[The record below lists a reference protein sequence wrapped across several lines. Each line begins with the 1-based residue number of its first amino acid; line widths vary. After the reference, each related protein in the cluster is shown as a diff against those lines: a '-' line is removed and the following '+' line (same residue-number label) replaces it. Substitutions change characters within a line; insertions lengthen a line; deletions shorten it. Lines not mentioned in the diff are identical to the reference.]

1 MTLLGIL
8 LFILFMLPST
18 SVFAASSVVA
28 IKEKEIVAI
37 DLEENNKVITLNKG
51 EDFFNPQIFDN
62 KQFVAYQDLKSNV
75 YLSKLNDPFDTI
87 FQMSDVKSY
96 AVYGNNLIFSKTQG
110 GIFLYDMSKNKV
122 ISLIEKSKYYYD
134 ELTINSQGLLFAKK
148 YLIQEDSPVG
158 IIQYDFNKKMES
170 LIIDYIPITK
180 DDIGMDPSIAKL
192 STNGELLYIWCEPNS
207 ASQRMDGVPLCVYDV
222 KTKEFKT
229 FNQIKM
235 LVYPD
240 NLAIHPTNDNL
251 IAVINGTWRM
261 MNENKQLQLFNPM
274 NEQIENITKPGIV
287 AMSPSFSQDG
297 TRLYYSAGIEVKDQY
312 TTFVPGSNQ
321 IYVYDLNTKKTE
333 KLTND
338 RTGFDFYPQ
347 DIENEELLFLRFD
360 KDHQLS
366 LVRRENKGEE
376 SIILT
381 NLLTTN
387 FEIYGYLDS
396 YQILSVKY

>member
-1 MTLLGIL
+1 MKKVIL

-37 DLEENNKVITLNKG
+37 DVEENNKVITLNKG
-51 EDFFNPQIFDN
+51 EDFFNPKIFDN

-96 AVYGNNLIFSKTQG
+96 TLYGNNLIFSKSEG

-148 YLIQEDSPVG
+148 YLIREYSPLG
-158 IIQYDFNKKMES
+158 IIQYDLNKKTES

-240 NLAIHPTNDNL
+240 NLAIHPTNDDL

-347 DIENEELLFLRFD
+347 EIENEELLFLRFD

-387 FEIYGYLDS
+387 FEVYGHLDS

>member
-1 MTLLGIL
+1 MKKVIL

-148 YLIQEDSPVG
+148 YLIREYSPLG
-158 IIQYDFNKKMES
+158 IIQYDLNKKTES

-396 YQILSVKY
+396 YQILNVKY

>member
-1 MTLLGIL
+1 M
-8 LFILFMLPST
+8 
-18 SVFAASSVVA
+18 A

-122 ISLIEKSKYYYD
+122 ISLIERSKYYYD

-396 YQILSVKY
+396 YQILNVKY

>member
-1 MTLLGIL
+1 MKKVIL

-28 IKEKEIVAI
+28 IKENEIVAI
-37 DLEENNKVITLNKG
+37 HLEQNNKVITLNKG
-51 EDFFNPQIFDN
+51 EDFFNPKIFDN

-96 AVYGNNLIFSKTQG
+96 TLYGNNLIFSKSEG

-148 YLIQEDSPVG
+148 YLIREYSPLG
-158 IIQYDFNKKMES
+158 IIQYDLNQKRES

-180 DDIGMDPSIAKL
+180 DDIGMNPSIAKL
-192 STNGELLYIWCEPNS
+192 SSSGEQLYIWCEPNS

-240 NLAIHPTNDNL
+240 NLAIHPTNDDL

-338 RTGFDFYPQ
+338 LTGFDFYPQ
-347 DIENEELLFLRFD
+347 EIENEELLFLRFD

-387 FEIYGYLDS
+387 FEVYGHLDS

>member
-1 MTLLGIL
+1 MKKVIL
-8 LFILFMLPST
+8 TGDRPTGRLFMLPST

-122 ISLIEKSKYYYD
+122 ISLIERSKYYYD

-261 MNENKQLQLFNPM
+261 MNE
-274 NEQIENITKPGIV
+274 QIENITKPGIV

-396 YQILSVKY
+396 YQILNVKY

>member
-1 MTLLGIL
+1 MKKVIL

-28 IKEKEIVAI
+28 IKENEIVAI
-37 DLEENNKVITLNKG
+37 HLEQNNKVITLNKG
-51 EDFFNPQIFDN
+51 EDFFNPKIFDN

-148 YLIQEDSPVG
+148 YLIREYSPLG
-158 IIQYDFNKKMES
+158 IIQYDLNKKTES

-240 NLAIHPTNDNL
+240 NLAIHPTNDDL

-338 RTGFDFYPQ
+338 LTGFDFYPQ
-347 DIENEELLFLRFD
+347 EIENEELLFLRFD

-387 FEIYGYLDS
+387 FEVYGHLDS

>member
-1 MTLLGIL
+1 MKKVIL

-28 IKEKEIVAI
+28 IKENEIVAI
-37 DLEENNKVITLNKG
+37 HLEQNNKVITLNKG
-51 EDFFNPQIFDN
+51 EDFFNPKIFDN

-96 AVYGNNLIFSKTQG
+96 TLYGNNLIFSKSEG

-134 ELTINSQGLLFAKK
+134 ELMINSQGLLFAKK
-148 YLIQEDSPVG
+148 YLIREYSPLG
-158 IIQYDFNKKMES
+158 IIQYDLNKKTES

-240 NLAIHPTNDNL
+240 NLAIHPTNDDL

-338 RTGFDFYPQ
+338 LTGFDFYPQ
-347 DIENEELLFLRFD
+347 EIENEELLFLRFD

-387 FEIYGYLDS
+387 FEVYGHLDS

>member
-1 MTLLGIL
+1 MKKVIL

-28 IKEKEIVAI
+28 IKENEIVAI
-37 DLEENNKVITLNKG
+37 HLEQNNKVITLNKG
-51 EDFFNPQIFDN
+51 EDFFNPKIFDN

-96 AVYGNNLIFSKTQG
+96 TLYGNNLIFSKSEG

-148 YLIQEDSPVG
+148 YLIREYSPLG
-158 IIQYDFNKKMES
+158 IIQYDLNKKTES

-240 NLAIHPTNDNL
+240 NLAIHPTNDDL

-312 TTFVPGSNQ
+312 TPFVPGSNQ

-338 RTGFDFYPQ
+338 LTGFDFYPQ
-347 DIENEELLFLRFD
+347 EIENEELLFLRFD

-387 FEIYGYLDS
+387 FEVYGHLDS

>member
-1 MTLLGIL
+1 MKKVIL

-37 DLEENNKVITLNKG
+37 HLEQNNKVITLNKG
-51 EDFFNPQIFDN
+51 EDFFNPKIFDN

-96 AVYGNNLIFSKTQG
+96 TLYGNNLIFSKSEG

-148 YLIQEDSPVG
+148 YLIREYSPLG
-158 IIQYDFNKKMES
+158 IIQYDLNKKTES

-240 NLAIHPTNDNL
+240 NLAIHPTNDDL

-338 RTGFDFYPQ
+338 LTGFDFYPQ
-347 DIENEELLFLRFD
+347 EIENEELLFLRFD

-387 FEIYGYLDS
+387 FEVYGHLNS
-396 YQILSVKY
+396 YQILNVKY

>member
-1 MTLLGIL
+1 MKKVIL

-37 DLEENNKVITLNKG
+37 HLEQNNKVITLNKG
-51 EDFFNPQIFDN
+51 EDFFNPKIFDN

-96 AVYGNNLIFSKTQG
+96 TLYGNNLIFSKSEG

-148 YLIQEDSPVG
+148 YLIREYSPLG
-158 IIQYDFNKKMES
+158 IIQYDLNKKTES

-338 RTGFDFYPQ
+338 LTGFDFYPQ
-347 DIENEELLFLRFD
+347 EIENEELLFLRFD

-387 FEIYGYLDS
+387 FEVYGHLDS

>member
-1 MTLLGIL
+1 MKKVIL

-28 IKEKEIVAI
+28 IKENEIVAI
-37 DLEENNKVITLNKG
+37 HLEQNNKVITLNKG
-51 EDFFNPQIFDN
+51 EDFFNPKIFDN

-96 AVYGNNLIFSKTQG
+96 TLYGNNLIFSKSEG

-148 YLIQEDSPVG
+148 YLIREYSPLG
-158 IIQYDFNKKMES
+158 IIQYDLNKKTES

-240 NLAIHPTNDNL
+240 NLAIHPTNDDL

-360 KDHQLS
+360 KDHHLS
-366 LVRRENKGEE
+366 LVTRENKCEE

-387 FEIYGYLDS
+387 FEVYGHLNS
-396 YQILSVKY
+396 YQILNVKY

>member
-1 MTLLGIL
+1 MKKVIL

-18 SVFAASSVVA
+18 PVFATSSVVA
-28 IKEKEIVAI
+28 IKENEIVAI
-37 DLEENNKVITLNKG
+37 HLEQNNKVITLNKG
-51 EDFFNPQIFDN
+51 EDFFNPKIFDN

-96 AVYGNNLIFSKTQG
+96 TLYGNNLIFSKSEG

-148 YLIQEDSPVG
+148 YLIREYSPLG
-158 IIQYDFNKKMES
+158 IIQYDLNKKTES

-240 NLAIHPTNDNL
+240 NLAIHPTNDDL

-297 TRLYYSAGIEVKDQY
+297 TRLYYSAGIEMKDQY

-338 RTGFDFYPQ
+338 RTSFDFYPQ

-366 LVRRENKGEE
+366 LVRRENNGEE

-387 FEIYGYLDS
+387 FEVYGHLDS

>member
-1 MTLLGIL
+1 MKKVIL

-28 IKEKEIVAI
+28 IKENEIVAI
-37 DLEENNKVITLNKG
+37 HLEQNNKVITLNKG
-51 EDFFNPQIFDN
+51 EDFFNPKIFDN

-96 AVYGNNLIFSKTQG
+96 TLYGNNLIFSKSEG

-134 ELTINSQGLLFAKK
+134 ELTINSQGLLFANK
-148 YLIQEDSPVG
+148 YLIREYSPLG
-158 IIQYDFNKKMES
+158 IIQYDLNKKTES

-240 NLAIHPTNDNL
+240 NLAIHPTNDDL

-338 RTGFDFYPQ
+338 LTGFDFYPQ
-347 DIENEELLFLRFD
+347 EIENEELLFLRFD

-387 FEIYGYLDS
+387 FEVYGHLDS

>member
-1 MTLLGIL
+1 
-8 LFILFMLPST
+8 MLPST

-122 ISLIEKSKYYYD
+122 ISLIERSKYYYD

-396 YQILSVKY
+396 YQILNVKY

>member
-1 MTLLGIL
+1 MKKVIL

-28 IKEKEIVAI
+28 IKENEIVAI
-37 DLEENNKVITLNKG
+37 HLEQNNKVITLNKG
-51 EDFFNPQIFDN
+51 EDFFNPKIFDN

-96 AVYGNNLIFSKTQG
+96 TLYGNNLIFSKSEG

-134 ELTINSQGLLFAKK
+134 ELMINSQGLLFAKK
-148 YLIQEDSPVG
+148 YLIQEASPVG

-240 NLAIHPTNDNL
+240 NLAIHPTNDDL

-338 RTGFDFYPQ
+338 LTGFDFYPQ
-347 DIENEELLFLRFD
+347 EIENEELLFLRFD

-387 FEIYGYLDS
+387 FEVYGHLNS
-396 YQILSVKY
+396 YQILNVKY

>member
-1 MTLLGIL
+1 MKKVIL

-28 IKEKEIVAI
+28 IKENEIVAI
-37 DLEENNKVITLNKG
+37 HLEQNNKVITLNKG
-51 EDFFNPQIFDN
+51 EDFFNPKIFDN

-96 AVYGNNLIFSKTQG
+96 TLYGNNLIFSKSEG

-148 YLIQEDSPVG
+148 YLIREYSPLG
-158 IIQYDFNKKMES
+158 IIQYDLNKKTES

-240 NLAIHPTNDNL
+240 NLAIHPTNDDL

-381 NLLTTN
+381 
-387 FEIYGYLDS
+387 
-396 YQILSVKY
+396 LSLIHI

>member
-1 MTLLGIL
+1 MKKVIL

-122 ISLIEKSKYYYD
+122 ISLIERSKYYYD

-338 RTGFDFYPQ
+338 LTGFDFYPQ
-347 DIENEELLFLRFD
+347 EIENEELLFLRFD

-387 FEIYGYLDS
+387 FEVYGHLDS

>member
-1 MTLLGIL
+1 MKKVIL

-37 DLEENNKVITLNKG
+37 HLEQNNKVITLNKG
-51 EDFFNPQIFDN
+51 EDFFNPKIFDN

-96 AVYGNNLIFSKTQG
+96 TLYGNNLIFSKSEG

-148 YLIQEDSPVG
+148 YLIREYSPLG
-158 IIQYDFNKKMES
+158 IIQYDLNKKTES

-240 NLAIHPTNDNL
+240 NLAIHPTNDDL

-338 RTGFDFYPQ
+338 LTGFDFYPQ
-347 DIENEELLFLRFD
+347 EIENEELLFLRFD

-387 FEIYGYLDS
+387 FEVYGHLDS

>member
-1 MTLLGIL
+1 MKKVIL

-122 ISLIEKSKYYYD
+122 ISLIERSKYYYD

>member
-1 MTLLGIL
+1 MKKVIL

-122 ISLIEKSKYYYD
+122 ISLIERSKYYYD

-192 STNGELLYIWCEPNS
+192 STNGELFYIWCEPNS

-396 YQILSVKY
+396 YQILNVKY

>member
-1 MTLLGIL
+1 MKKVIL

-338 RTGFDFYPQ
+338 LTGFDFYPQ
-347 DIENEELLFLRFD
+347 EIENEELLFLRFD

-396 YQILSVKY
+396 YQILNVKY

>member
-1 MTLLGIL
+1 MKKVIL

-28 IKEKEIVAI
+28 IKENEIVAI
-37 DLEENNKVITLNKG
+37 HLEQNNKVITLNKG
-51 EDFFNPQIFDN
+51 EDFFNPKIFDN

-96 AVYGNNLIFSKTQG
+96 TLYGNNLIFSKSEG

-148 YLIQEDSPVG
+148 YLIREYSPLG
-158 IIQYDFNKKMES
+158 IIQYDLNQKRES
-170 LIIDYIPITK
+170 LIIEYIPITK

-240 NLAIHPTNDNL
+240 NLAIHPTNDDL

-338 RTGFDFYPQ
+338 LTGFDFYPQ
-347 DIENEELLFLRFD
+347 EIENEELLFLRFD

-387 FEIYGYLDS
+387 FEVYGHLDS

>member
-1 MTLLGIL
+1 MKKVIL

-122 ISLIEKSKYYYD
+122 ISLIERSKYYYD

-387 FEIYGYLDS
+387 FEVYGHLDS
-396 YQILSVKY
+396 YEILSVKY

>member
-1 MTLLGIL
+1 MKKVIL

-396 YQILSVKY
+396 YQILNVKY

>member
-1 MTLLGIL
+1 MKKVIL

-28 IKEKEIVAI
+28 IKENEIVAI
-37 DLEENNKVITLNKG
+37 HLEQNNKVITLNKG
-51 EDFFNPQIFDN
+51 EDFFNPKIFDN

-96 AVYGNNLIFSKTQG
+96 TLYGNNLIFSKSEG
-110 GIFLYDMSKNKV
+110 GIFLYDLSKNKV

-148 YLIQEDSPVG
+148 YLIREYSPLG
-158 IIQYDFNKKMES
+158 IIQYDLNKKTES

-180 DDIGMDPSIAKL
+180 EDIGMDPSIAKL

-240 NLAIHPTNDNL
+240 NLAIHPTNDDL

-338 RTGFDFYPQ
+338 LTGFDFYPQ
-347 DIENEELLFLRFD
+347 EIENEELLFLRFD

-387 FEIYGYLDS
+387 FEVYGHLDS

>member
-1 MTLLGIL
+1 MKKVIL

-28 IKEKEIVAI
+28 IKENEIVAI
-37 DLEENNKVITLNKG
+37 HLEQNNKVITLNKG
-51 EDFFNPQIFDN
+51 EDFFNPKIFDN

-96 AVYGNNLIFSKTQG
+96 TLYGNNLIFSKSEG

-148 YLIQEDSPVG
+148 YLIREYSPLG
-158 IIQYDFNKKMES
+158 IIQYDLNKKTES

-338 RTGFDFYPQ
+338 LTGFDFYPQ
-347 DIENEELLFLRFD
+347 EIENEELLFLRFD

-387 FEIYGYLDS
+387 FEVYGHLDS

>member
-1 MTLLGIL
+1 MKKVIL

-28 IKEKEIVAI
+28 IKENEIVAI
-37 DLEENNKVITLNKG
+37 HLEQNNKVITLNKG
-51 EDFFNPQIFDN
+51 EDFFNPKIFDN

-96 AVYGNNLIFSKTQG
+96 TLYGNNLIFSKSEG

-148 YLIQEDSPVG
+148 YLIREYSPLG
-158 IIQYDFNKKMES
+158 IIQYDLNKKTES

-240 NLAIHPTNDNL
+240 NLAIHPTNDDL

-338 RTGFDFYPQ
+338 LTGFDFYPQ

-387 FEIYGYLDS
+387 FEVYGHLDS

>member
-1 MTLLGIL
+1 MKKVIL

-28 IKEKEIVAI
+28 IKENEIVAI
-37 DLEENNKVITLNKG
+37 HLEQNNKVITLNKG
-51 EDFFNPQIFDN
+51 EDFFNPKIFDN

-96 AVYGNNLIFSKTQG
+96 TLYGNNLIFSKSEG

-148 YLIQEDSPVG
+148 YLIREYSPLG
-158 IIQYDFNKKMES
+158 IIQYDLNKKTES

-240 NLAIHPTNDNL
+240 NLAIHPTNDDL
-251 IAVINGTWRM
+251 IAVINGIWRM

-338 RTGFDFYPQ
+338 LTGFDFYPQ
-347 DIENEELLFLRFD
+347 EIENEELLFLRFD

-387 FEIYGYLDS
+387 FEVYGHLDS

>member
-1 MTLLGIL
+1 MKKVIL
-8 LFILFMLPST
+8 LFILLMLPST

-28 IKEKEIVAI
+28 IKENEIVAI
-37 DLEENNKVITLNKG
+37 HLEQNNKVITLNKG
-51 EDFFNPQIFDN
+51 EDFFNPKIFDS

-96 AVYGNNLIFSKTQG
+96 TLYGNNLIFSKSEG

-148 YLIQEDSPVG
+148 YLIREYSPLG
-158 IIQYDFNKKMES
+158 IIQYDLNKKTES

-240 NLAIHPTNDNL
+240 NLAIHPTNDDL

-338 RTGFDFYPQ
+338 LTGFDFYPQ
-347 DIENEELLFLRFD
+347 EIENEELLFLRFD

-387 FEIYGYLDS
+387 FEVYGHLNS
-396 YQILSVKY
+396 YQILNVKY

>member
-1 MTLLGIL
+1 MKKVIL

-28 IKEKEIVAI
+28 IKENEIVAI
-37 DLEENNKVITLNKG
+37 HLEQNNKVITLNKG
-51 EDFFNPQIFDN
+51 EDFFNPKIFDN

-96 AVYGNNLIFSKTQG
+96 TLYGNNLIFSKSEG

-148 YLIQEDSPVG
+148 YLIREYSPLG
-158 IIQYDFNKKMES
+158 IIQYDLNKKTES

-240 NLAIHPTNDNL
+240 NLAIHPTNDDL

-338 RTGFDFYPQ
+338 LTGFDFYPQ
-347 DIENEELLFLRFD
+347 EIENEELLFLRFD

>member
-1 MTLLGIL
+1 MKKVIL

-28 IKEKEIVAI
+28 IKENEIVAI
-37 DLEENNKVITLNKG
+37 HLEQNNKVITLNKG
-51 EDFFNPQIFDN
+51 EDFFNPKIFDN

-96 AVYGNNLIFSKTQG
+96 TLYGNNLIFSKSEG

-148 YLIQEDSPVG
+148 YLIREYSPLG
-158 IIQYDFNKKMES
+158 IIQYDLNKKTES

-240 NLAIHPTNDNL
+240 NLAIHPTNDDL
-251 IAVINGTWRM
+251 IAVINGIWRM

-321 IYVYDLNTKKTE
+321 IYVYDLNMKKTE

-338 RTGFDFYPQ
+338 LTGFDFYPQ
-347 DIENEELLFLRFD
+347 EIENEELLFLRFD

-387 FEIYGYLDS
+387 FEVYGHLDS

>member
-1 MTLLGIL
+1 MKKVIL

-28 IKEKEIVAI
+28 IKENEIVAI
-37 DLEENNKVITLNKG
+37 HLEQNNKVITLNKG
-51 EDFFNPQIFDN
+51 EDFFNPKIFDN

-96 AVYGNNLIFSKTQG
+96 TLYGNNLIFSKSEG

-148 YLIQEDSPVG
+148 YLIREYSPLG
-158 IIQYDFNKKMES
+158 IIQYDLNKKTES

-240 NLAIHPTNDNL
+240 NLAIHPTNDDL

-338 RTGFDFYPQ
+338 LTGFDFYPQ
-347 DIENEELLFLRFD
+347 EIENEELLFLRFD
-360 KDHQLS
+360 KDHHLS

-387 FEIYGYLDS
+387 FEVYGHLDS

>member
-1 MTLLGIL
+1 MKKVIL

-110 GIFLYDMSKNKV
+110 GIFLYDMSKNKI
-122 ISLIEKSKYYYD
+122 ISLIERSKYYYD

-396 YQILSVKY
+396 YQILNVKY

>member
-1 MTLLGIL
+1 MKKVIL

-28 IKEKEIVAI
+28 IKENEIVAI
-37 DLEENNKVITLNKG
+37 HLEQNNKVITLNKG
-51 EDFFNPQIFDN
+51 EDFFNPKIFDN

-96 AVYGNNLIFSKTQG
+96 TLYGNNLIFSKSEG

-148 YLIQEDSPVG
+148 YLIREYSPLG
-158 IIQYDFNKKMES
+158 IIQYDLNKKTES

-240 NLAIHPTNDNL
+240 NLAIHPTNDDL

-297 TRLYYSAGIEVKDQY
+297 TRLYYSAGIEMKDQY

-338 RTGFDFYPQ
+338 LTGFDFYPQ
-347 DIENEELLFLRFD
+347 EIENEELLFLRFD

-387 FEIYGYLDS
+387 FEVYGHLDS

>member
-1 MTLLGIL
+1 MKKVIL

-28 IKEKEIVAI
+28 IKENEIVAI
-37 DLEENNKVITLNKG
+37 HLEQNNKVITLNKG
-51 EDFFNPQIFDN
+51 EDFFNPKIFDN

-96 AVYGNNLIFSKTQG
+96 AVYGNNLIFSKSEG

-148 YLIQEDSPVG
+148 YLIREYSPLG
-158 IIQYDFNKKMES
+158 IIQYDLNKKTES

-240 NLAIHPTNDNL
+240 NLAIHPTNDDL

-338 RTGFDFYPQ
+338 LTGFDFYPQ
-347 DIENEELLFLRFD
+347 EIENEELLFLRFD

-387 FEIYGYLDS
+387 FEVYGHLDS

>member
-1 MTLLGIL
+1 MKKVIL

-28 IKEKEIVAI
+28 IKENEIVAI
-37 DLEENNKVITLNKG
+37 HLEQNNKVITLNKG
-51 EDFFNPQIFDN
+51 EDFFNPKIFDN

-96 AVYGNNLIFSKTQG
+96 TLYGNNLIFSKSEG

-240 NLAIHPTNDNL
+240 NLAIHPTNDDL

-338 RTGFDFYPQ
+338 LTGFDFYPQ
-347 DIENEELLFLRFD
+347 EIENEELLFLRFD

-387 FEIYGYLDS
+387 FEVYGHLDS

>member
-1 MTLLGIL
+1 MKKVIL

-87 FQMSDVKSY
+87 FQMSYVKSY

-122 ISLIEKSKYYYD
+122 ISLIERSKYYYD

-396 YQILSVKY
+396 YQILNVKY

>member
-1 MTLLGIL
+1 MKKVIL

-28 IKEKEIVAI
+28 IKENEIVAI
-37 DLEENNKVITLNKG
+37 HLEQNNKVITLNKG
-51 EDFFNPQIFDN
+51 EDFFNPKIFDN

-96 AVYGNNLIFSKTQG
+96 TLYGNNLIFSKSEG

-148 YLIQEDSPVG
+148 YLIREYSPLG
-158 IIQYDFNKKMES
+158 IIQYDLNKKTES

-240 NLAIHPTNDNL
+240 NLAIHPTNDDL

-338 RTGFDFYPQ
+338 LTGFDFYPQ
-347 DIENEELLFLRFD
+347 EIENEELLFLRFD

-387 FEIYGYLDS
+387 FEVYGHLNS
-396 YQILSVKY
+396 YQILNVKY

>member
-1 MTLLGIL
+1 MKKVIL

-37 DLEENNKVITLNKG
+37 HLEQNNKVITLNKG
-51 EDFFNPQIFDN
+51 EDFFNPKIFDN

-96 AVYGNNLIFSKTQG
+96 TLYGNNLIFSKSEG

-148 YLIQEDSPVG
+148 YLIREYSPLG
-158 IIQYDFNKKMES
+158 IIQYDLNKKTES

-240 NLAIHPTNDNL
+240 NLAIHPTNDDL

-297 TRLYYSAGIEVKDQY
+297 TRLYYSAGIEMKDQY

-338 RTGFDFYPQ
+338 RTSFDFYPQ

-366 LVRRENKGEE
+366 LVRRENNGEE

-387 FEIYGYLDS
+387 FEVYGHLDS